1 MVQSKQYYVLQ
12 NFILLSYLR
21 IFEGLSNGLLFI
33 RRTFDYV
40 LDLKNVRMLH
50 SVTGNPF
57 FAKGIFAF
65 DTLLFGSFFKIEEK
79 YVEREKQPHKW
90 GKYIYSRRKFLI

>member
-1 MVQSKQYYVLQ
+1 
-12 NFILLSYLR
+12 
-21 IFEGLSNGLLFI
+21 
-33 RRTFDYV
+33 
-40 LDLKNVRMLH
+40 MLH

-65 DTLLFGSFFKIEEK
+65 DTLLFGSFFKSEEK

-90 GKYIYSRRKFLI
+90 GKYIYS

>member
-1 MVQSKQYYVLQ
+1 
-12 NFILLSYLR
+12 
-21 IFEGLSNGLLFI
+21 
-33 RRTFDYV
+33 
-40 LDLKNVRMLH
+40 MLP

-65 DTLLFGSFFKIEEK
+65 DTLLFGSFFKSEEK

-90 GKYIYSRRKFLI
+90 VTYIHEGNFLFKYAPSFSQDTHWSLI

>member
-1 MVQSKQYYVLQ
+1 
-12 NFILLSYLR
+12 
-21 IFEGLSNGLLFI
+21 
-33 RRTFDYV
+33 
-40 LDLKNVRMLH
+40 MLH

-90 GKYIYSRRKFLI
+90 GNFMREVSYLGICISIFTRYSFDINIKYIKMGKCPGKFK

>member
-1 MVQSKQYYVLQ
+1 
-12 NFILLSYLR
+12 
-21 IFEGLSNGLLFI
+21 
-33 RRTFDYV
+33 
-40 LDLKNVRMLH
+40 MLH

-90 GKYIYSRRKFLI
+90 GTYIHDGRFLFMSTSVFIRYSLYINMKYIRIGEMSCDNSSEG

>member
-1 MVQSKQYYVLQ
+1 
-12 NFILLSYLR
+12 
-21 IFEGLSNGLLFI
+21 
-33 RRTFDYV
+33 
-40 LDLKNVRMLH
+40 MLH

-65 DTLLFGSFFKIEEK
+65 DTLLFGSFFKSEEK

-90 GKYIYSRRKFLI
+90 GTYIHESICTSIFKR